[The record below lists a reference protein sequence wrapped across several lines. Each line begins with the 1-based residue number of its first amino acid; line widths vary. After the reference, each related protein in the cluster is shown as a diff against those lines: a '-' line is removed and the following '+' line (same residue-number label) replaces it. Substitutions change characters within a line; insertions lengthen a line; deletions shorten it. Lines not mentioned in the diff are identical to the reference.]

1 MPPAAP
7 AGRAHRPR
15 ALMVPEGLPA
25 AGSKTAAAVIRPYEL
40 IKTKRDG
47 GALPDEAVRDF
58 IGGFL
63 RGDVSDA
70 EMAAF
75 LMAVYYKGL
84 SDAETSA
91 LTQAMVASGETLD
104 LSGIRGPTVDKHS
117 TGGVGDKTS
126 LVVVPLVAS
135 AGVRVA
141 KLSGR
146 ALGHTGGTLDKL
158 EAIPGMRVE
167 LEPRALIDQVNRVG
181 CAIAGQS
188 EKLVPADKRLYAL
201 RDRTA
206 TVDSVPLIAS
216 SVMSKKIAAGSRAIV
231 LDVKTGSG
239 AFMKTPA
246 ESRALAAA
254 MVKIGH
260 AAGRRTAAVLSSM
273 EQPLGRTVGNAVEVD
288 EAIRTLHGRGPHDLA
303 ELALALGSRMLMLAD
318 LAPNPVDAR
327 KRLEAALARGD
338 GARTFAA
345 MIEAQGGDPQV
356 VEDPARLPAAR
367 TEQAVAA
374 PADGFVTHIDAEAI
388 GYAAIALGAGRVTAR
403 DRIDPGAGIILE
415 RKVGHAVRRGEPL
428 AMLRGS
434 DDGRLGEARRRVL
447 NAYRIGPETPGA
459 TSLILDMIE

>member
-1 MPPAAP
+1 M
-7 AGRAHRPR
+7 
-15 ALMVPEGLPA
+15 M
-25 AGSKTAAAVIRPYEL
+25 RPYDV

-47 GALPDEAVRDF
+47 GTLPDEAVRHFLDGF
-58 IGGFL
+58 MRGG
-63 RGDVSDA
+63 VSDA

-84 SDAETSA
+84 SGAETSA
-91 LTQAMVASGETLD
+91 LVQAMVATGETLD

-126 LVVVPLVAS
+126 LVVVPLVAG
-135 AGVRVA
+135 AGARVA

-158 EAIPGMRVE
+158 EAIPGLRVE

-216 SVMSKKIAAGSRAIV
+216 SVMSKKIAAGSAAIV

-239 AFMKTPA
+239 AFMKTLA
-246 ESRALAAA
+246 ESRGLAET
-254 MVKIGH
+254 MVQIGR
-260 AAGRRTAAVLSSM
+260 AAGRRTAAVLTSM
-273 EQPLGRTVGNAVEVD
+273 EQPLGRTVGNAVEVA
-288 EAIRTLHGRGPHDLA
+288 EAIRTLRGEGPHDLR
-303 ELALALGSRMLMLAD
+303 ELALTLGAQMLVLAD
-318 LAPNPVDAR
+318 LAPNAAEAR
-327 KRLEAALARGD
+327 KRLEAALGRGE
-338 GARTFAA
+338 GTHTFAA
-345 MIEAQGGDPQV
+345 MIEAQGGDPRV
-356 VEDPARLPAAR
+356 VEDPGRLPLAKL
-367 TEQAVAA
+367 EQAVAA

-388 GYAAIALGAGRVTAR
+388 GYAAIALGAGRATAR
-403 DRIDPGAGIILE
+403 DGIDPGAGIILE
-415 RKVGHAVRRGEPL
+415 RKVGHAVRRGEAL

-434 DDGRLGEARRRVL
+434 DEGRLNEARRRVL
-447 NAYRIGPETPGA
+447 GAYRIGPETPGA
-459 TSLILDMIE
+459 PSLVLDVIQ

>member
-1 MPPAAP
+1 V
-7 AGRAHRPR
+7 
-15 ALMVPEGLPA
+15 LV
-25 AGSKTAAAVIRPYEL
+25 RPYEI

-47 GALPDEAVRDF
+47 GTLPDGVVRE
-58 IGGFL
+58 FL
-63 RGDVSDA
+63 DAFVRGEVSDA

-104 LSGIRGPTVDKHS
+104 LSGVRGPTVDKHS

-135 AGVRVA
+135 AGARVA

-158 EAIPGMRVE
+158 EAIPGLRVE
-167 LEPRALIDQVNRVG
+167 LEPQALVAQVNRVG

-188 EKLVPADKRLYAL
+188 AKLVPADKRLYAL

-206 TVDSVPLIAS
+206 TVDSVPLIAA
-216 SVMSKKIAAGSRAIV
+216 SVMSKKIAAGSQAIV

-246 ESRALAAA
+246 ESRALAET
-254 MVKIGH
+254 MVGIGR

-288 EAIRTLHGRGPHDLA
+288 EAIRTLRGEGPGDLT
-303 ELALALGSRMLMLAD
+303 ELALAVGTQMLVLAGV
-318 LAPNPVDAR
+318 ARNAAEAR
-327 KRLEAALARGD
+327 KRLDGALARGD

-345 MIEAQGGDPQV
+345 MIEAQGGDPRV
-356 VEDPARLPAAR
+356 VEDPQRLPGAKV
-367 TEQAVAA
+367 EQAVAA

-388 GYAAIALGAGRVTAR
+388 GYAAIALGAGRATAR

-415 RKVGHAVRRGEPL
+415 RKVGHEVRRGEAL
-428 AMLRGS
+428 VTLRGS
-434 DDGRLGEARRRVL
+434 DEGRLNEARRRVL
-447 NAYRIGPETPGA
+447 DAYRIGGETPGA
-459 TSLILDMIE
+459 LSLILDVID